1 MTSSATLAEAPEG
14 LRSATEVVSR
24 FIDAM
29 ARRMTKV
36 VGFSWVATPTAPSI
50 YPELRAAY
58 ELSKQTRSP
67 LPVSS
72 LYCDTVIYP
81 RRQDNYK
88 LRFWHDA
95 LHVQTGLSFDVA
107 DELELG
113 LHHTR
118 IAEREGLRKRSLPW
132 RLLRVDLLGQNY
144 LMAVAKRFPID
155 QRKFTERCIQFGLDE
170 AIEMELHEA

>member
-1 MTSSATLAEAPEG
+1 MTSSATVAETAEG

-29 ARRMTKV
+29 ARCMAKM

-58 ELSKQTRSP
+58 EVSKRTHSP

-72 LYCDTVIYP
+72 LYCNTVIYP
-81 RRQDNYK
+81 QRHDNYK
-88 LRFWHDA
+88 LRFWHDTM
-95 LHVQTGLSFDVA
+95 HVRTGLSFDVA
-107 DELELG
+107 DELG

-118 IAEREGLRKRSLPW
+118 IAEQEGIAKGSLPW
-132 RLLRVDLLGQNY
+132 RLLRIDLLGQNY
-144 LMAVAKRFPID
+144 LMAVSKRFPAD
-155 QRKFTERCIQFGLDE
+155 QRKFTERCIQYGLDE
-170 AIEMELHEA
+170 AIMMELHEA

>member
-1 MTSSATLAEAPEG
+1 MTSSATVAEAPEG

-29 ARRMTKV
+29 ARRMAKV
-36 VGFSWVATPTAPSI
+36 VGFSWVATPTAPSV

-58 ELSKQTRSP
+58 EVSKQTRSP

-72 LYCDTVIYP
+72 LYCDTIIYP

-88 LRFWHDA
+88 LRFWHDT

-118 IAEREGLRKRSLPW
+118 IAEREGLRKGSLPW

-144 LMAVAKRFPID
+144 LMAVSKRFPAD
-155 QRKFTERCIQFGLDE
+155 QRKFTERCIQYGLDE

>member
-1 MTSSATLAEAPEG
+1 MTSSATVAEAPEG

-29 ARRMTKV
+29 ARRMAKV
-36 VGFSWVATPTAPSI
+36 VGFGWVATPTAPSV

-58 ELSKQTRSP
+58 EVSKQTHAP

-81 RRQDNYK
+81 QRQDNYK
-88 LRFWHDA
+88 LRFWHDT

-118 IAEREGLRKRSLPW
+118 IAEREGIRKGSLPW
-132 RLLRVDLLGQNY
+132 RLLRIDLLGQNY
-144 LMAVAKRFPID
+144 LMAVSKRFPAD
-155 QRKFTERCIQFGLDE
+155 QRKFTERCIQYGLDE
-170 AIEMELHEA
+170 AIEMELHAV